1 MKKNRKKMMLGII
14 LCMVVV
20 FIIWRVIRANSFIPN
35 DLKTVTTPITYSEN
49 DKVMKAISLSYFVYG
64 CENAKEKLGSVSTI
78 LNNNE
83 LGIIIENF
91 GLKRKIKNDAT
102 TTAFDT
108 SEFIRKYVGEYRF
121 LTDLTDKE
129 SGFYGAAFCDD
140 EYKCIWITYSGT
152 VTFTDVIA
160 CAELVLVPGL
170 SRQEAKAFEFMQTV
184 MESDEVKNQS
194 YGIIITGHSLGGAL
208 ATEVALISDCEAITI
223 NGADGIAV
231 DKISGICGK
240 KFNEN
245 HVSNYMTSPK
255 NGKTSFLDI
264 VQRLMFIGSYKSVN
278 YHIYAE
284 NGYTND
290 PHCAFSF
297 IEFDNDAFR
306 LPEG

>member
-1 MKKNRKKMMLGII
+1 MKKKRKKLKLVI
-14 LCMVVV
+14 LLCLLVV
-20 FIIWRVIRANSFIPN
+20 FAIWKIIRAKSFVPN
-35 DLKTVTTPITYSEN
+35 DLNTVTVPITYSEN

-64 CENAKEKLGSVSTI
+64 CENVKEKLGDVSTI
-78 LNNNE
+78 LNNKE
-83 LGIIIENF
+83 MGILKENF
-91 GLKRKIKNDAT
+91 GLKRKVKNDAT

-108 SEFIRKYVGEYRF
+108 SEFIKKYVGEYRF
-121 LTDLTDKE
+121 LADLADEK

-140 EYKCIWITYSGT
+140 EHKCIWITYSGA
-152 VTFTDVIA
+152 VTFTDAIA

-170 SRQEAKAFEFMQTV
+170 SQQEEKAFELMQIV

-194 YGIIITGHSLGGAL
+194 YDIIITGHSLGGAL
-208 ATEVALISDCEAITI
+208 ATEVALICDCEAITI
-223 NGADGIAV
+223 NGADGIAF
-231 DKISGICGK
+231 DKMNDICGK
-240 KFNEN
+240 KFKEN

-284 NGYTND
+284 NGYTTD

-297 IEFDNDAFR
+297 IEFDDEAFR